1 LRCRREQPIKSDEG
15 PTWVNLSSRMLQR
28 GVSFSVAGA
37 FFRDPQLKRGLVPRQ
52 LILHCSAVCISRLST
67 NHLKAFTYNCKPY
80 TRERL
85 IDADFLCMSHIFQ
98 STSRLVHLYITRS
111 QQWSQENIDVI
122 EVLISLTAGEHMAP
136 SRNQTPY
143 EEGQESLFTWRT
155 RLPFIISLPYQAA
168 KDGFPSKHGFVGLF
182 PYKAPSSILHFQA
195 GKH

>member
-1 LRCRREQPIKSDEG
+1 
-15 PTWVNLSSRMLQR
+15 M
-28 GVSFSVAGA
+28 
-37 FFRDPQLKRGLVPRQ
+37 
-52 LILHCSAVCISRLST
+52 CISRLST

-80 TRERL
+80 MRERL

-122 EVLISLTAGEHMAP
+122 EVLISLAAGEHMAP

-168 KDGFPSKHGFVGLF
+168 KDGFPSKHGFVGLLAF
-182 PYKAPSSILHFQA
+182 FHMRPPHLSCISKRASIEKLIA
-195 GKH
+195 EKGTRISAIERRVPRAW